1 MLLDSGLGINV
12 KARLSIS
19 EGVSLEY
26 TPFMNKGVKRCGDRQ
41 YNKVVEGKSSGIR
54 RAWN

>member
-41 YNKVVEGKSSGIR
+41 YNKVVEGESSGIR